1 MSLTVADAISTEL
14 RITGR
19 IFQETWGG
27 IMRSGWMNLVIIVTM
42 AAILSIFGTLL
53 AFVIETELLFEHMGT
68 GFEISAYLKPE
79 AKLDTVKANVL
90 RQPGVARIQ
99 VVTREAA
106 WNEMREALDINSMD
120 DNPLPDA
127 IHIKSNAPERL
138 ATLASQIEQL
148 EGIEE
153 VNYAKQLIQRLRS
166 FSNLISVVGLV
177 IALFLGAMTL
187 FVISNTIHLLIEARS
202 REVEIL
208 RMMGVG
214 NWFIRLP
221 LLFQGAFYGL
231 SGALIA
237 YFPLWGAV
245 YTMGELF
252 NKLQFSTSGY
262 SLNIVFVIMLI
273 MGITVG
279 AGGAANSIRK
289 YLRV

>member
-14 RITGR
+14 RITAR

-27 IMRSGWMNLVIIVTM
+27 ILRSGWMNLVIIVTM

-79 AKLDTVKANVL
+79 AKLETVKANVL

-99 VVTREAA
+99 VVTRESA
-106 WNEMREALDINSMD
+106 WNEMKQALDISNM
-120 DNPLPDA
+120 DNPLPDT

-148 EGIEE
+148 DGVEE

-166 FSNLISVVGLV
+166 FSNLISAIGLV

-202 REVEIL
+202 REIEIL

-221 LLFQGAFYGL
+221 LLFQGSFYGL

-237 YFPLWGAV
+237 YLPLLGAV
-245 YTMGELF
+245 YTIGELF
-252 NKLQFSTSGY
+252 GKLQFSTSGY

-273 MGITVG
+273 MGVTVG

>member
-53 AFVIETELLFEHMGT
+53 AFIIETELLFEHMGT
-68 GFEISAYLKPE
+68 GFEISAYLRPE
-79 AKLDTVKANVL
+79 AKLDDVKANVL

-99 VVTREAA
+99 VVTKEDA
-106 WNEMREALDINSMD
+106 WQEMQQALDINNME
-120 DNPLPDA
+120 NPLPDT
-127 IHIKSNAPERL
+127 IHIKSNAPDRL
-138 ATLASQIEQL
+138 ATLAAQIERL
-148 EGIEE
+148 EGVEE

-166 FSNLISVVGLV
+166 FSNLISVIGLV
-177 IALFLGAMTL
+177 IAVFLGAMTM

-202 REVEIL
+202 REIEIL

-214 NWFIRLP
+214 NWYIRLP
-221 LLFQGAFYGL
+221 LLFQGAAYGL
-231 SGALIA
+231 SGAIIA
-237 YFPLWGAV
+237 YFPLFGAV
-245 YTMGELF
+245 YTIGELF
-252 NKLQFSTSGY
+252 NKLQFSTSGF
-262 SLNIVFVIMLI
+262 SLNVVFVIMLM
-273 MGITVG
+273 MGVIVG